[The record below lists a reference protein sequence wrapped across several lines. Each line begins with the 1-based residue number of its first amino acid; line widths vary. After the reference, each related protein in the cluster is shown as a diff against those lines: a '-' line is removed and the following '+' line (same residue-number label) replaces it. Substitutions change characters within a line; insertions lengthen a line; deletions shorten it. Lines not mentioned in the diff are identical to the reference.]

1 MNSAFCA
8 LWLANPK
15 VITKNYSPSSSW
27 RDKQLKR
34 ENHMSRV
41 TYLTIFW
48 YIDKNRLH
56 VILWFLCGIFIW
68 NKNLTQCGWKWWIFT
83 SPLCRL
89 VNIQSLLFIPTLVN
103 NCWLYQIDFHEE
115 AQYVFIDST
124 TLHKV
129 SCVLFLSLHL
139 KANDV
144 LIYQTVL
151 CFLTK
156 GLCSKLMQHHSF
168 FRNLPPFD
176 KHGCKW

>member
-56 VILWFLCGIFIW
+56 VILWFPCGIFIW

-89 VNIQSLLFIPTLVN
+89 VNIQWLLFIPTLVN
-103 NCWLYQIDFHEE
+103 NCWLYHI
-115 AQYVFIDST
+115 Y
-124 TLHKV
+124 
-129 SCVLFLSLHL
+129 
-139 KANDV
+139 
-144 LIYQTVL
+144 IYQTVL
-151 CFLTK
+151 CFLKK

>member
-56 VILWFLCGIFIW
+56 VILWFPCGIFIWNKNLTQCGWKWWIFTSPLRLHVILWFPCGIFIW

-89 VNIQSLLFIPTLVN
+89 VNIQWLLFIPTLVN
-103 NCWLYQIDFHEE
+103 NCWLYQIDFRKE
-115 AQYVFIDST
+115 AQ
-124 TLHKV
+124 
-129 SCVLFLSLHL
+129 
-139 KANDV
+139 
-144 LIYQTVL
+144 L
-151 CFLTK
+151 CL
-156 GLCSKLMQHHSF
+156 
-168 FRNLPPFD
+168 
-176 KHGCKW
+176 